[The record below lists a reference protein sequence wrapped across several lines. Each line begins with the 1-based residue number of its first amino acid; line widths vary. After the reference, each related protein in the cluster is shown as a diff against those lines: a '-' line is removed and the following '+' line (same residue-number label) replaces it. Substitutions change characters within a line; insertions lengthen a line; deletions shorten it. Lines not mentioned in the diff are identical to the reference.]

1 MSQRKLE
8 HIRAQEADAM
18 VLVCPF
24 CNVMYEGNQRKIEK
38 VFQKEYK
45 LPILYYPQLLGLAL
59 GIEPDELGMKM
70 NRVKAT
76 EMLKK
81 VNRRSN

>member
-1 MSQRKLE
+1 
-8 HIRAQEADAM
+8 
-18 VLVCPF
+18 
-24 CNVMYEGNQRKIEK
+24 
-38 VFQKEYK
+38 
-45 LPILYYPQLLGLAL
+45 LAL

-81 VNRRSN
+81 VNRRPN